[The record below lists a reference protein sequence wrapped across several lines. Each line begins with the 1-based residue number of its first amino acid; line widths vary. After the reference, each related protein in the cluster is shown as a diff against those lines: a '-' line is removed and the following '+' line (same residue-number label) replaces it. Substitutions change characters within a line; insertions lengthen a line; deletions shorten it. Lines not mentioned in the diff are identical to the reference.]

1 MEEEKKEGLQ
11 ENGAE
16 VEDKKE
22 KKSRKEEKLLRKI
35 EELEA
40 TVAHWKNEYYRVYA
54 DTQNLRKS
62 LEEDGKNAIKY
73 RAEGFLEELI
83 PALDAFYSALQAK
96 STSPEVE
103 NYKIG
108 FSYIY
113 RQIVSALESEG
124 FKEIEPKV
132 GDPFDP
138 RFMHALDT
146 EESETPGKVA
156 KVHAKGY
163 QLKDRLVKPVMVT
176 ATVLKAETKEDHQQ
190 ENKDEQAHKA

>member
-40 TVAHWKNEYYRVYA
+40 TV
-54 DTQNLRKS
+54 
-62 LEEDGKNAIKY
+62 EEEGKNAIKY

-176 ATVLKAETKEDHQQ
+176 ATVLKVETKEDHQQ
-190 ENKDEQAHKA
+190 ENEDEQAHKA